1 MHLQFRRGS
10 ATMSLSHRTGW
21 FIATATVAA
30 TLAYGY
36 ACTPATK
43 SPGAIGASDAASK
56 VYVAPGAH
64 DEFYAFLSGGFNGQV
79 GVYGLPSGRLLK
91 IIPVFSQ
98 FAENGYGYSEET
110 KPMLETTFGNIPWD
124 DLHHTAL
131 SQTNG
136 EDDGRWLFVNANNTP
151 RVARVD
157 LSTFETS
164 EILQIPNS
172 GGNHG
177 SPYITSNSEYV
188 LASTRFSVPIP
199 QADVPISDFAK
210 KFKGTISFVKA
221 DQPGKMDVSFQLL
234 VPGYNYDLARA
245 GKGPSKDWVFFTS
258 YNSEQAYEKLEVNA
272 SKADKDFI
280 AAINWRTLETC
291 AKDGKAENWPAD
303 YMHNVMDEF
312 TRTAQVERKQSVK
325 VLTPTT
331 CPNSIYFLP
340 TPKSPHGADVDP
352 SGEYI
357 VAGGKLAT
365 VIPVHSFTKLQQAIK
380 DQAFETTI
388 EGIPVLKYEAIL
400 AGEVKDPGLGPLHTE
415 FDGKG
420 YAYTSLFI
428 SSEIVKWKLGTWE
441 IVDRVPTYYSIGHLM
456 IPGGATTK
464 PAGKYVVALNKI
476 TKDRYLPTGPE
487 LTQSAQLYDI
497 SGDKMKLL
505 LDFPTTGEPH
515 YGNAIEAAKIEKLQ
529 KKFFT
534 LAENRHPQVTKAER
548 EAGVSRNGKVVHVR
562 MAAIRSHFAPDN
574 IEGVQVGD
582 TVLFHVTNLE
592 QDWDIPHGFAIQ
604 GATTSELL
612 VMPGETR
619 TLRWVPKQIGV
630 YPMYCTDFCS
640 ALHQEM
646 SGYVRVS
653 PVGSN
658 VPLVGNTLKAQGQAA
673 RAAARGVTL
682 PTPPG
687 AVTGAAH
694 AHGTAPSPTPR

>member
-1 MHLQFRRGS
+1 MVYGFACAPANRPAGTVGS
-10 ATMSLSHRTGW
+10 A
-21 FIATATVAA
+21 
-30 TLAYGY
+30 
-36 ACTPATK
+36 
-43 SPGAIGASDAASK
+43 DAASK
-56 VYVAPGAH
+56 VYVAPGQH
-64 DEFYAFLSGGFNGQV
+64 DEFYAFMSGGFNGQI

-98 FAENGYGYSEET
+98 FPENGWGYSEET

-136 EDDGRWLFVNANNTP
+136 EDDGRWIFVNANNTP

-157 LSTFETS
+157 LNTFEAS

-177 SPYITSNSEYV
+177 SPFITSNSEYV
-188 LASTRFSVPIP
+188 IASTRFSVPIP
-199 QADVPISDFAK
+199 QADVPIADYK
-210 KFKGTISFVKA
+210 KAFKGTISFIA
-221 DQPGKMDVSFQLL
+221 ANEPGKMDVAFQLL
-234 VPGYNYDLARA
+234 VPGYDYDLARA
-245 GKGPSKDWVFFTS
+245 GKGPSKDWVFLTS
-258 YNSEQAYEKLEVNA
+258 YNSEQAYEKLEINA

-280 AAINWRTLETC
+280 AAINWKRLETC
-291 AKDGKAENWPAD
+291 AKTGKAENWPVD
-303 YMHNVMDEF
+303 YVHNVMDEF
-312 TRTAQVERKQSVK
+312 SRVARSETKKSVK
-325 VLTPTT
+325 MLTPQS
-331 CPNSIYFLP
+331 CPNSIFFLP

-380 DQAFETTI
+380 DQAFETEI
-388 EGIPVLKYEAIL
+388 SGIPVLKYDAIL

-420 YAYTSLFI
+420 YAYTSVFI

-441 IVDRVPTYYSIGHLM
+441 VVDRTPTYYSVGHLM

-464 PAGKYVVALNKI
+464 PSGKYAVALNKI

-497 SGDKMKLL
+497 SGEKMKLI

-515 YGNAIEAAKIEKLQ
+515 YANAILASKIEKQQ
-529 KKFFT
+529 KKYYS
-534 LAENRHPQVTKAER
+534 LAENRHPQVAKAER
-548 EAGVSRNGKVVHVR
+548 DAGIERTGKVIHVR
-562 MAAIRSHFAPDN
+562 MTAIRSHFAPDN

-582 TVLFHVTNLE
+582 TVLFHITNLE

-604 GATTSELL
+604 GAINSELL
-612 VMPGETR
+612 IMPGETR
-619 TLRWVPKQIGV
+619 TLKWIPRSIGV
-630 YPMYCTDFCS
+630 FPMYCTDFCS

-646 SGYVRVS
+646 QGYVRVS
-653 PVGSN
+653 PVGSS
-658 VPLVGNTLKAQGQAA
+658 VPLTANTLKAKGQVA
-673 RAAARGVTL
+673 RAAQRGITL

-687 AVTGAAH
+687 AGTGPVDAHAVHTTGA
-694 AHGTAPSPTPR
+694 PRPR